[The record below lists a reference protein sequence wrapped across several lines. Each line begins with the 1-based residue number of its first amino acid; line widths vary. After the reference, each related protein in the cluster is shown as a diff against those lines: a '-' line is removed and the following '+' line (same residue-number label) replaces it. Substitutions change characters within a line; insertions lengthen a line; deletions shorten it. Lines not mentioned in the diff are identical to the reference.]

1 MDRLPEIISTVHRRR
16 RWSAPDKIAILEE
29 AFRPGGSVAAA
40 ADRHDISRPLIYLW
54 RRQVRLGQ
62 MPGVSVAASAQARFA
77 TVEVAHTP
85 PATVAP
91 SATLSNAP
99 DKPTRLVIT
108 LTNGRKITVE
118 EGINP
123 ATLAKVAAALDEP
136 DR

>member
-29 AFRPGGSVAAA
+29 AFRPGGSVGAA

-62 MPGVSVAASAQARFA
+62 MPGVSVAASAPARFD
-77 TVEVAHTP
+77 TVEVAH
-85 PATVAP
+85 
-91 SATLSNAP
+91 AP
-99 DKPTRLVIT
+99 DKPTRLVIA